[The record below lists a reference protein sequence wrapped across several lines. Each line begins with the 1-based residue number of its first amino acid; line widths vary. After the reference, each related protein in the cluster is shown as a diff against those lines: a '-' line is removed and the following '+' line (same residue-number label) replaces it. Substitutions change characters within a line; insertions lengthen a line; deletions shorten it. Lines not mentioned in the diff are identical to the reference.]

1 MTHGGHHCSL
11 DVCNGGCWVSQHDKH
26 HVTWFSLLVP
36 DQSKGIGNCSVINRT
51 INYPASVLHHHVIQL
66 SSEHS
71 NTGGGGARQRQPVS
85 ARDVTSA
92 ILKYFP
98 FPLFPSSVIR
108 TAAGGT
114 PAPSGSRSSH
124 LADMEIDTLLEALK
138 DFDKKG
144 KKEVS
149 PVLDQFLC
157 HVAKTGE
164 TMVSWS
170 QFKNYFLFKLEKV
183 MEDFRASAP
192 EQRGPANPNV
202 ESVPFEE
209 MKERILKIVNG
220 YNGIPFTIQRLCEL
234 LTDPKRNYTGTE
246 KFLRGVEKNVMV
258 VSCVYPTSDRKDAQ
272 DFFFFSFRKNGCSG
286 VNRMN
291 GVMLPGNTSVFTERK
306 VNGPGTPRP
315 LNRPKLSSS
324 TSLAT
329 NGLPDS
335 TENKDSGTSTG
346 HSKLISDSSVSGN
359 SPSGSVK
366 NKHADEEEG
375 MEGEQQEV
383 KRLKFS
389 EDGAEEEEDDDV
401 EDEPSSEAP
410 RPAPAESASD
420 AQESDSP
427 SSMTE
432 EKDDGREEED
442 SEAATSTAGCEDQ
455 EPSSTQSDCAP
466 ADEQEGCSDEREVPC
481 GSTSPTEEPCDM
493 DQSEQQAPASSPE
506 QREEEE
512 PSEPVSSSSSGGES
526 SESSS
531 SCNESSSG
539 QTPSSSAADS
549 PTEGDVESGELD
561 SENTEEPMEQD

>member
-1 MTHGGHHCSL
+1 
-11 DVCNGGCWVSQHDKH
+11 
-26 HVTWFSLLVP
+26 
-36 DQSKGIGNCSVINRT
+36 
-51 INYPASVLHHHVIQL
+51 
-66 SSEHS
+66 
-71 NTGGGGARQRQPVS
+71 
-85 ARDVTSA
+85 
-92 ILKYFP
+92 
-98 FPLFPSSVIR
+98 
-108 TAAGGT
+108 
-114 PAPSGSRSSH
+114 
-124 LADMEIDTLLEALK
+124 MEVDTLLEALK
-138 DFDKKG
+138 DFEKKG

-170 QFKNYFLFKLEKV
+170 QFKSYFLFKLEKV

-258 VSCVYPTSDRKDAQ
+258 VSCVYPTSE
-272 DFFFFSFRKNGCSG
+272 KNGCSG

-291 GVMLPGNTSVFTERK
+291 GVMLPGNTSIFTERK

-324 TSLAT
+324 SSLAT

-335 TENKDSGTSTG
+335 TENKEPNTTAG
-346 HSKLISDSSVSGN
+346 HNKLISDSSVSELSS
-359 SPSGSVK
+359 SPSGPVK

-375 MEGEQQEV
+375 MEEDQQEV

-389 EDGAEEEEDDDV
+389 EEEEGEDGDDEAGAEV
-401 EDEPSSEAP
+401 L
-410 RPAPAESASD
+410 RPALPESASD
-420 AQESDSP
+420 AQGTESP

-432 EKDDGREEED
+432 EKDEGCEEE
-442 SEAATSTAGCEDQ
+442 SEAASSTAGGDDQ
-455 EPSSTQSDCAP
+455 EPSSTQSNCTS
-466 ADEQEGCSDEREVPC
+466 ADDQESCSAEREVPS
-481 GSTSPTEEPCDM
+481 GSDSSAEEPSDM

-506 QREEEE
+506 PRDEEE
-512 PSEPVSSSSSGGES
+512 PSEPVSSSSS
-526 SESSS
+526 SSS
-531 SCNESSSG
+531 SCCDDSGSSSNESSSG
-539 QTPSSSAADS
+539 PAPSSSAADS
-549 PTEGDVESGELD
+549 PAEGDVESGD